1 MAELS
6 DVIQQLKENNESTI
20 NVEKAVDSLSGTM
33 EKLFIKSLEERR
45 EEKDSKPSTARAAP
59 TQVMKKQGV
68 GAGLSSM
75 LNKFPVV
82 GALAAFATVLGTGIM
97 KAGVGIGAAATGL
110 GAFFKMLASAN
121 EQLTDGGEQTKK
133 LLTNVAAGIS
143 AFSDRDLKAF
153 GTLLLG
159 GALFGA
165 LPSVIPGLK
174 GVGAGIGIA
183 AVGAGIAGF
192 FSALSAGDMA
202 IDKMESTGENLS
214 KFMKN
219 IADGLRAFSDRDM
232 IAIGALLGGTALFS
246 ITSKSKIP
254 GYSGIGAGIGIVTI
268 GAGIAGF
275 ISTLAASDK
284 VMNMMNT
291 KGENLSAFLK
301 NIAAGLSAFSN
312 EQLFGAAGILAAS
325 PLFGLKVVAGK
336 SIVGLTAIGTAIS
349 GFVSGLG
356 LGDILLK
363 GASLIGADGSNLKT
377 FLTNIAEGLKPFGE
391 LGDRTLKN
399 VLALG
404 ASGFSVLSLLGGTT
418 VGRVTDTV
426 IEGFRKLGDLLFG
439 TNNAANTEM
448 DRRKTYIA
456 GLVDALKPLEGI
468 KTSAINNLTLIGRAL
483 NNFANSVQRVAEV
496 NFKDFKENFKDLAI
510 SLAGQLEV
518 IDKLAN
524 GGVLKGKKGFF
535 FDDDDIDFGK
545 GLADPS
551 LKLDQ
556 LDDLINKARNV
567 LGFRNI
573 TRVTNTPLNKSGQ
586 MGRNNNPVGYG
597 NVDRGSGN
605 NIINAPTTNNK
616 TENYNSGM
624 TFGSQGI
631 NDPYDQMLLN

>member
-33 EKLFIKSLEERR
+33 EKLFVKSLEERR
-45 EEKDSKPSTARAAP
+45 EEKDSKPATRDAP
-59 TQVMKKQGV
+59 TQVMKKQGAGV
-68 GAGLSSM
+68 GLSSM
-75 LNKFPVV
+75 LSKFPVI
-82 GALAAFATVLGTGIM
+82 GALAAFATVLGGGIM
-97 KAGVGIGAAATGL
+97 KAGIGIGAASAGL

-121 EQLTDGGEQTKK
+121 EQLTDGGEQTKR
-133 LLTNVAAGIS
+133 LLTNVAAGLAS
-143 AFSDRDLKAF
+143 FSDRDLKAF

-159 GALFGA
+159 GAIFGA
-165 LPSVIPGLK
+165 LPSPIPGLK

-232 IAIGALLGGTALFS
+232 IAIGALLGGSALFS

-275 ISTLAASDK
+275 IGALAASDK

-301 NIAAGLSAFSN
+301 NIAGGLSAFSN
-312 EQLFGAAGILAAS
+312 EQLFGAGGLLVAS
-325 PLFGLKVVAGK
+325 PLFGFAPVAGK
-336 SIVGLTAIGTAIS
+336 SIIGLTAIGTAIS

-363 GASLIGADGSNLKT
+363 GASLIGANGSSLKK

-418 VGRVTDTV
+418 VGRVTDEV
-426 IEGFRKLGDLLFG
+426 VEGFRKLGDLLFG

-483 NNFANSVQRVAEV
+483 NSFANSVQRIAEV

-524 GGVLKGKKGFF
+524 GGVLEGKKGFF
-535 FDDDDIDFGK
+535 FDDDDVDFGK
-545 GLADPS
+545 GLTNPN

-556 LDDLINKARNV
+556 LDELINKARNV

-573 TRVTNTPLNKSGQ
+573 TRVTNTPLRSSGQ
-586 MGRNNNPVGYG
+586 MGRNNNTVGYG

>member
-33 EKLFIKSLEERR
+33 EKLFVKSLEERR
-45 EEKDSKPSTARAAP
+45 EEKDSKPTTRDAP

-192 FSALSAGDMA
+192 FSALAAGDMA

-275 ISTLAASDK
+275 ISALAASDK

-291 KGENLSAFLK
+291 KGENLSTFLK
-301 NIAAGLSAFSN
+301 NIAGGLSAFSN

-377 FLTNIAEGLKPFGE
+377 FLTNIAEGLKPYGE

-483 NNFANSVQRVAEV
+483 NNFANSVQRIAEV

-510 SLAGQLEV
+510 SLAGQLKV

-524 GGVLKGKKGFF
+524 GGVLKGKKGFI
-535 FDDDDIDFGK
+535 FDDDDVDFGK
-545 GLADPS
+545 GLTDPS

-573 TRVTNTPLNKSGQ
+573 TRVTNTPLKSRGQ
-586 MGRNNNPVGYG
+586 MGRNDNPVGYG

>member
-33 EKLFIKSLEERR
+33 EKLFVKSLEERR
-45 EEKDSKPSTARAAP
+45 EEKDSKPTTRDAP

-75 LNKFPVV
+75 LSKFPVI
-82 GALAAFATVLGTGIM
+82 GALAAFATVLGGGIM
-97 KAGVGIGAAATGL
+97 KAGVGIGAAAAGL

-133 LLTNVAAGIS
+133 LLTNVAAGLA

-159 GALFGA
+159 GAIFGA

-301 NIAAGLSAFSN
+301 NIAGGLSAFSN
-312 EQLFGAAGILAAS
+312 EQLFGAGGILAVS
-325 PLFGLKVVAGK
+325 PLFGIAAVAGK

-349 GFVSGLG
+349 GFVTGLG

-363 GASLIGADGSNLKT
+363 GASLIGANGSNLKT

-439 TNNAANTEM
+439 TNESAKNEM

-483 NNFANSVQRVAEV
+483 NNFANSVQRIADV

-510 SLAGQLEV
+510 SLAGQLKV

-524 GGVLKGKKGFF
+524 GGVLKGKKGFI
-535 FDDDDIDFGK
+535 FDDDDVDFGK
-545 GLADPS
+545 GLTDPN

-573 TRVTNTPLNKSGQ
+573 TRVTNTPLRSRGQ
-586 MGRNNNPVGYG
+586 MGKNNNTVGYG

>member
-33 EKLFIKSLEERR
+33 EKLFVKSLEERR
-45 EEKDSKPSTARAAP
+45 EEKDSKPTTRDAP

-75 LNKFPVV
+75 LSKFPVI
-82 GALAAFATVLGTGIM
+82 GALAAFATVLGGGIM

-133 LLTNVAAGIS
+133 LLTNVAAGLA

-159 GALFGA
+159 GAIFGA

-301 NIAAGLSAFSN
+301 NIAGGLSAFSN
-312 EQLFGAAGILAAS
+312 EQLFGAGGILAVS
-325 PLFGLKVVAGK
+325 PLFGIAAVAGK

-349 GFVSGLG
+349 GFVTGLG

-363 GASLIGADGSNLKT
+363 GASLIGANGSNLKT

-418 VGRVTDTV
+418 VGRVTDEV
-426 IEGFRKLGDLLFG
+426 VEGFRKLGDLLFG

-483 NNFANSVQRVAEV
+483 NNFANSVQRIADV

-510 SLAGQLEV
+510 SLAGQLKV

-524 GGVLKGKKGFF
+524 GGVLKGKKGFI
-535 FDDDDIDFGK
+535 FDDDDVDFGK
-545 GLADPS
+545 GLTDPN

-573 TRVTNTPLNKSGQ
+573 TRVTNTPLRSRGQ
-586 MGRNNNPVGYG
+586 MGKNNNTVGYG